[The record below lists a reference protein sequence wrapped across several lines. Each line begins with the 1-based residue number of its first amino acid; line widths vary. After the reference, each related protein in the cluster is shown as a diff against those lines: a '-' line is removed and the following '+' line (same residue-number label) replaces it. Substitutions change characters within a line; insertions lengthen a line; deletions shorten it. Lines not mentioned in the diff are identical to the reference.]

1 MPNSLRSSI
10 QALATAFA
18 SSVMNSIRG
27 ASLQELLS
35 EAGGGGRQ
43 SARSAPPKR
52 ARASASG
59 RLKRRSAA
67 DIATALNQVVTLV
80 KAHKDG
86 LRAEQIRERLGVQA
100 KEMPRILS
108 DGLANKRL
116 KKKGQKRATTYFAR

>member
-1 MPNSLRSSI
+1 MRTSLRSSI
-10 QALATAFA
+10 QALATSFA

-35 EAGGGGRQ
+35 ETGGGRP

-108 DGLANKRL
+108 DGLAKRKL

>member
-10 QALATAFA
+10 QALATSFA

-35 EAGGGGRQ
+35 ESGGGRP
-43 SARSAPPKR
+43 SARSAAPKR

-80 KAHKDG
+80 KGHKDG

-108 DGLANKRL
+108 EGLSKKKL
-116 KKKGQKRATTYFAR
+116 KKKGQKRATTYFAK

>member
-10 QALATAFA
+10 QALATSFA

-35 EAGGGGRQ
+35 EAGGGRQ

-108 DGLANKRL
+108 DGLAKRKL